1 MLHCLVFMV
10 PHPLSRVQ
18 KLFYHSFFSLST
30 LFFIFFDV
38 FFELT
43 AFWVPPFQAR
53 VVVYHFLLPFVNSF
67 FQKIGKSFHPFPRIF
82 CRSSTASWSGR
93 LIHSLVPASRSWP
106 NVRYPHVTPI
116 KSTPAFCAVSASSGE
131 SPR

>member
-18 KLFYHSFFSLST
+18 KLFYHSFFLLST

-38 FFELT
+38 FFELA
-43 AFWVPPFQAR
+43 AFRVPPFQAR

-67 FQKIGKSFHPFPRIF
+67 FQKMLFFIYGFLASDGKALLFSF
-82 CRSSTASWSGR
+82 
-93 LIHSLVPASRSWP
+93 
-106 NVRYPHVTPI
+106 
-116 KSTPAFCAVSASSGE
+116 KM
-131 SPR
+131 

>member
-38 FFELT
+38 FFELA
-43 AFWVPPFQAR
+43 AFRVPPFQAR
-53 VVVYHFLLPFVNSF
+53 VVVYHFPLPFVNSF
-67 FQKIGKSFHPFPRIF
+67 FQKMLFFY
-82 CRSSTASWSGR
+82 
-93 LIHSLVPASRSWP
+93 LWP
-106 NVRYPHVTPI
+106 LG
-116 KSTPAFCAVSASSGE
+116 F
-131 SPR
+131 

>member
-38 FFELT
+38 FFELA
-43 AFWVPPFQAR
+43 AFRVPPFQAR
-53 VVVYHFLLPFVNSF
+53 VVVYHFPLPFVNSF
-67 FQKIGKSFHPFPRIF
+67 FKKYYFFIYG
-82 CRSSTASWSGR
+82 
-93 LIHSLVPASRSWP
+93 L
-106 NVRYPHVTPI
+106 
-116 KSTPAFCAVSASSGE
+116 SASDSKALLF
-131 SPR
+131 SFKM